1 MEEDNRRVTRSR
13 GVQLQWNPN
22 MNDKDVL
29 LNTEDEQFEMNID
42 TRDDQ
47 MQRTILYFILDNE
60 IIWKEVVTLILL
72 YSFLCYGVLLY
83 LYYIF
88 IYIID
93 VNT

>member
-60 IIWKEVVTLILL
+60 IIWKEVVTLVLL
-72 YSFLCYGVLLY
+72 YSYLCYGVL
-83 LYYIF
+83 
-88 IYIID
+88 
-93 VNT
+93 